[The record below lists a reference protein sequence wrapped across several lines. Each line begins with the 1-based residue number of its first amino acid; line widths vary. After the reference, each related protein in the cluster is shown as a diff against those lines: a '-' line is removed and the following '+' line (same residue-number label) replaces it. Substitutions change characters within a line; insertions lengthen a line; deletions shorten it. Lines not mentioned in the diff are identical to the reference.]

1 LSRWRNCKYKCVRH
15 SLNVIGKGSKERRI
29 LFNNREKLLLQNYL
43 KDRKCEDN
51 SLFCSSKFPYTRL
64 GIRAI
69 EKEIKNIAN
78 RSNIDINVFPHLCRH
93 TYGTSKINSGMSIV
107 VLQALLGH
115 SDPSTTMIYSKV
127 NNENINHEYR
137 KSN

>member
-1 LSRWRNCKYKCVRH
+1 MVINKIKVFIIILICIAVCV
-15 SLNVIGKGSKERRI
+15 
-29 LFNNREKLLLQNYL
+29 LFYLMFFYGTAWEKNRAKQEIQNYL

-93 TYGTSKINSGMSIV
+93 TYGTSKSSRFGNWIIGN
-107 VLQALLGH
+107 
-115 SDPSTTMIYSKV
+115 
-127 NNENINHEYR
+127 
-137 KSN
+137 